1 MISIGPVAS
10 CTKEATGP
18 IGTTAALE
26 VNITPRVKNF
36 VSTATQ
42 PVRSKSNGVL
52 DADSA
57 IWYIEA
63 GLNYSAAQAWRPFTE
78 LSMDSLVLSLDLST
92 GSVQEN
98 LVFDAYNALVAQL
111 AEVNTEEQ
119 HLYLV
124 DVVEPIITNTPG
136 EVLVY
141 YQIATGYEKYNNPP
155 NNVYPPGYVAFWA
168 NGTPNCVITV
178 QERAHIT
185 IRNRINAANLIA
197 LNPYQYFHSVET
209 WQVTNE
215 MTNIPAKRYWW
226 KDPFMASSTPSNGG
240 YRETLLFSWVPGSQQ
255 GSLCLNSA
263 EMQYW
268 TGNTTEGTWR
278 GIMKIRN
285 QHCPS
290 KIFTSCQLVTA
301 GQQIFP
307 PSPPVPF
314 TWFRGGQFT
323 FGLIGSG
330 SSS

>member
-26 VNITPRVKNF
+26 VNVTPRVKNF

-124 DVVEPIITNTPG
+124 DVVEPTTASTSD
-136 EVLVY
+136 EMLVY
-141 YQIATGYEKYNNPP
+141 YQVASGYEKYNNPP
-155 NNVYPPGYVAFWA
+155 DTYYPPGYVAWWA
-168 NGTPNCVITV
+168 NDGTPSCAVTV
-178 QERAHIT
+178 SEPAHTT
-185 IRNRINAANLIA
+185 IQYRINSSNLIP
-197 LNPYQYFHSVET
+197 LNPYQYFHSVEN
-209 WQVTNE
+209 WQVNVL
-215 MTNIPAKRYWW
+215 R
-226 KDPFMASSTPSNGG
+226 
-240 YRETLLFSWVPGSQQ
+240 
-255 GSLCLNSA
+255 LC
-263 EMQYW
+263 
-268 TGNTTEGTWR
+268 EGR
-278 GIMKIRN
+278 A
-285 QHCPS
+285 
-290 KIFTSCQLVTA
+290 F
-301 GQQIFP
+301 
-307 PSPPVPF
+307 
-314 TWFRGGQFT
+314 
-323 FGLIGSG
+323 
-330 SSS
+330 